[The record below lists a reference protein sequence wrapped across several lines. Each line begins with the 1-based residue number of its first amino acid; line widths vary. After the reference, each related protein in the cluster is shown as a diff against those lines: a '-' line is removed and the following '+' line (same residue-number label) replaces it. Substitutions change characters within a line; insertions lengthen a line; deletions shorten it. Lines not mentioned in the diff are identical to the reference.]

1 MRRYTIT
8 LGASTSAGG
17 RVVSASGSG
26 CINGVPIALE
36 GDLVA
41 CPACKATGRI
51 LCIGPRIPEM
61 SDGKHVALENDL
73 CTCRCSP
80 PPKLLPVQMMR
91 SQVLKDTGR
100 ALSNSDS
107 LASYASHSSY
117 ASYSAC
123 SPEPSCASQAP
134 HAAQL
139 SARGPSFNERFVLLD
154 EETGAP
160 LVHKE
165 YALVRASGQL
175 EFGTSDR
182 NGCTHLLSAT
192 AVAESVE
199 LFV

>member
-8 LGASTSAGG
+8 LGARTSAGG

-41 CPACKATGRI
+41 CPACMATGRI
-51 LCIGPRIPEM
+51 LCVGPRIPEM

-73 CTCRCSP
+73 CTCRCPS
-80 PPKLLPVQMMR
+80 PPKLLPVQIMR

-107 LASYASHSSY
+107 IAPRA
-117 ASYSAC
+117 ARAV
-123 SPEPSCASQAP
+123 PS
-134 HAAQL
+134 
-139 SARGPSFNERFVLLD
+139 GPSFNERFVLLD
-154 EETGAP
+154 EETGDP

-165 YALVRASGQL
+165 YAVVRASGQL
-175 EFGTSDR
+175 EFGTSDHQ
-182 NGCTHLLSAT
+182 GYTHLLSTT
-192 AVAESVE
+192 AMPEAVE

>member
-8 LGASTSAGG
+8 LGATTSAGG

-51 LCIGPRIPEM
+51 MCAGPRIPEM
-61 SDGKHVALENDL
+61 SNGKHVALENDL
-73 CTCRCSP
+73 CSCRCSP
-80 PPKLLPVQMMR
+80 SPKLLPVQMMR

-100 ALSNSDS
+100 ALSDSDS
-107 LASYASHSSY
+107 RPARTVPGA
-117 ASYSAC
+117 
-123 SPEPSCASQAP
+123 
-134 HAAQL
+134 
-139 SARGPSFNERFVLLD
+139 ARGPSFNERFVLLD
-154 EETGAP
+154 EETGDP

-165 YALVRASGQL
+165 YAVVRASGQL

-182 NGCTHLLSAT
+182 NGYTHLLSTT
-192 AVAESVE
+192 AMAESVE

>member
-8 LGASTSAGG
+8 LGATTSAGG

-51 LCIGPRIPEM
+51 LCVGPRIPEM

-80 PPKLLPVQMMR
+80 SPKLLPVQIMR

-107 LASYASHSSY
+107 
-117 ASYSAC
+117 
-123 SPEPSCASQAP
+123 AP
-134 HAAQL
+134 ARAPRGEQ
-139 SARGPSFNERFVLLD
+139 RGPSFNERFVLLD
-154 EETGAP
+154 EETGDP

-165 YALVRASGQL
+165 YAVVRASGQL

-182 NGCTHLLSAT
+182 NGYTHLLSTT
-192 AVAESVE
+192 AMAESVE

>member
-8 LGASTSAGG
+8 LGATTSAGG

-26 CINGVPIALE
+26 CINGAPIALE

-51 LCIGPRIPEM
+51 MCVGPRIPEM

-73 CTCRCSP
+73 CSCRCSP
-80 PPKLLPVQMMR
+80 SPKLLPVQMMR

-100 ALSNSDS
+100 ALSDSDS
-107 LASYASHSSY
+107 RPARA
-117 ASYSAC
+117 ARN
-123 SPEPSCASQAP
+123 AP
-134 HAAQL
+134 C
-139 SARGPSFNERFVLLD
+139 GPSFSERFVLLD
-154 EETGAP
+154 EETGDP

-165 YALVRASGQL
+165 YAVVRASGQL

-182 NGCTHLLSAT
+182 NGYTHLLSTT
-192 AVAESVE
+192 AMAESVE

>member
-8 LGASTSAGG
+8 LGARTSAGG

-51 LCIGPRIPEM
+51 LCVGPRIPEM

-73 CTCRCSP
+73 CTCRCVP
-80 PPKLLPVQMMR
+80 PPKLLTVQIMR

-107 LASYASHSSY
+107 IASH
-117 ASYSAC
+117 
-123 SPEPSCASQAP
+123 
-134 HAAQL
+134 AAR
-139 SARGPSFNERFVLLD
+139 AAANGPSFNERFVLLD
-154 EETGAP
+154 EETGDP

-165 YALVRASGQL
+165 YAVVRASGQL

-182 NGCTHLLSAT
+182 NGYTHLLSTT
-192 AVAESVE
+192 AMPESVE

>member
-8 LGASTSAGG
+8 LGARTTAGG

-51 LCIGPRIPEM
+51 MCIGPRIPEM

-80 PPKLLPVQMMR
+80 PPKLLPVQIMR

-100 ALSNSDS
+100 ALSHSDS
-107 LASYASHSSY
+107 LPSHTLR
-117 ASYSAC
+117 AA
-123 SPEPSCASQAP
+123 PS
-134 HAAQL
+134 
-139 SARGPSFNERFVLLD
+139 GPSYNERFVLLD
-154 EETGAP
+154 EETGVP

-165 YALVRASGQL
+165 YAVVRASGQL

-182 NGCTHLLSAT
+182 NGYTHLLSTT
-192 AVAESVE
+192 AMAESVE

>member
-8 LGASTSAGG
+8 LGATTSAGG

-51 LCIGPRIPEM
+51 LCAGPRIPEM
-61 SDGKHVALENDL
+61 SEGKNVALENDL

-80 PPKLLPVQMMR
+80 PPRLLPAQIMR

-100 ALSNSDS
+100 ALSHSDS
-107 LASYASHSSY
+107 LPAH
-117 ASYSAC
+117 
-123 SPEPSCASQAP
+123 P
-134 HAAQL
+134 
-139 SARGPSFNERFVLLD
+139 ARGAVRGPVFNARFVLLD
-154 EETGAP
+154 EETGDP

-165 YALVRASGQL
+165 YAVVRASGQL
-175 EFGTSDR
+175 EFGTSD
-182 NGCTHLLSAT
+182 GDGYTHLLSAT
-192 AVAESVE
+192 AMAESVE

>member
-8 LGASTSAGG
+8 LGATTTAGG
-17 RVVSASGSG
+17 RVMSASGSG

-51 LCIGPRIPEM
+51 LCVGPRIPEM

-80 PPKLLPVQMMR
+80 PPKLLPVQIMR

-100 ALSNSDS
+100 ALSNTNDSDP
-107 LASYASHSSY
+107 SY
-117 ASYSAC
+117 
-123 SPEPSCASQAP
+123 PSRGTP
-134 HAAQL
+134 
-139 SARGPSFNERFVLLD
+139 RGPSFNERFVLLD
-154 EETGAP
+154 EETGDP

-165 YALVRASGQL
+165 YAVVRASGQL

-182 NGCTHLLSAT
+182 YGYTHLLSTT
-192 AVAESVE
+192 AVPESVE
-199 LFV
+199 IFV

>member
-8 LGASTSAGG
+8 LGATTSAGG

-51 LCIGPRIPEM
+51 MCIGPRIPEM

-73 CTCRCSP
+73 CNCRCSP
-80 PPKLLPVQMMR
+80 LPKLQPVQMMR

-107 LASYASHSSY
+107 L
-117 ASYSAC
+117 
-123 SPEPSCASQAP
+123 PSR
-134 HAAQL
+134 AAREA
-139 SARGPSFNERFVLLD
+139 ARGPSFNERFVLLD
-154 EETGAP
+154 EETGDP

-165 YALVRASGQL
+165 YAVVRASGQL

-182 NGCTHLLSAT
+182 NGYTHLLST
-192 AVAESVE
+192 TTMAESVE

>member
-8 LGASTSAGG
+8 LGATTTAGG

-26 CINGVPIALE
+26 CINGIPIALE

-51 LCIGPRIPEM
+51 LCVGPRIPEM

-80 PPKLLPVQMMR
+80 SPKLLPVQIMR

-100 ALSNSDS
+100 ALSNTTE
-107 LASYASHSSY
+107 AFATSSRY
-117 ASYSAC
+117 PSRGAAC
-123 SPEPSCASQAP
+123 
-134 HAAQL
+134 
-139 SARGPSFNERFVLLD
+139 GPSYNDRFVLLD
-154 EETGAP
+154 EETGDP

-165 YALVRASGQL
+165 YAVVRATGQL

-182 NGCTHLLSAT
+182 NGYTHLLSNT
-192 AVAESVE
+192 ADAESVE
-199 LFV
+199 IYV